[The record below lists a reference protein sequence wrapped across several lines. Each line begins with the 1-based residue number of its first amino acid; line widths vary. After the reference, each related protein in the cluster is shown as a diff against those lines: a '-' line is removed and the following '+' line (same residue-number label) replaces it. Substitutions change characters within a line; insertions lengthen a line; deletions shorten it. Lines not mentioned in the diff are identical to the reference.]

1 MPIDPSST
9 RMHTEAFS
17 TAELLHSP
25 IVRGQQVPMLRI
37 QSFYRMAN
45 ALSVRLG
52 RDPDRP
58 PYVNKVTSS
67 L

>member
-9 RMHTEAFS
+9 RMHTEAVE
-17 TAELLHSP
+17 AALE
-25 IVRGQQVPMLRI
+25 PMLRI

-52 RDPDRP
+52 RNPDRP
-58 PYVNKVTSS
+58 PHLEKVTST